1 MEFKEEEIAEAVQ
14 EAPKE
19 PEWIKTTADFTEEDY
34 RRHLEET
41 KDIKYIPTEY
51 TQDFFNKFPVLIIA
65 PKAGAKGREG
75 AMAVEEEKEEKEEED
90 GSQSI
95 AEREQREHVK
105 RVILIDRE
113 GDLQAGCETI
123 DIGAQIR
130 CFTRK
135 TKRLD

>member
-1 MEFKEEEIAEAVQ
+1 MEFKEEEIAEAVP
-14 EAPKE
+14 EPPKE

-65 PKAGAKGREG
+65 PKAGAKVEG
-75 AMAVEEEKEEKEEED
+75 AMAVEEEKEED

-105 RVILIDRE
+105 RVILVDRE